1 MELVSRWLAGC
12 ALAFAV
18 ALVVVPAAGATP
30 QAFSKDDTPASVR
43 VRAYDLAYNLDYD
56 EAIALMRSALERWPR
71 DPTLHRSLGTM
82 VWLKILF
89 TPGSVTIA
97 DYLGPLSK
105 QYVSFKPPPASLVAE
120 FVGDVDRA
128 AALAQERL
136 ARQPNDLD
144 ALYEYGAAVG
154 LRASYTA
161 TVEGRMLAAVRATLQ
176 AYKAHERVLRADPR
190 RAEAGL
196 LVGTYQ
202 YIIANLSWPL
212 RWMALVV
219 GFSASRER
227 GLQLL
232 ERASQPPSDAQIE
245 ARFGLLI
252 IYSRERRYDEAYAI
266 VRDLAR
272 RFPRNRMLWWNAA
285 ATALS
290 GGRIR
295 DAERDVDEGFAR
307 FEADARP
314 RVAGEAALWHFKRGA
329 VRVASGRR
337 DEARADLEAALR
349 AEGRDWIKGRT
360 RIELAR
366 LAVQQ
371 GDPRAARAE
380 LERARALCAG
390 DNDPVGVAA
399 ADEMAGNLR

>member
-30 QAFSKDDTPASVR
+30 QAFSNDDTPASVR

-89 TPGSVTIA
+89 TRGSVTID

-120 FVGDVDRA
+120 FVDDVDRA

-232 ERASQPPSDAQIE
+232 ERASQPRATPRSRRASACSSSTAASGGTTRRTPSYATWRAGSPAIACCGGTRQPPP
-245 ARFGLLI
+245 
-252 IYSRERRYDEAYAI
+252 SREAESGTPSGTWTRASRASRPMRGPEWPGRR
-266 VRDLAR
+266 RCG
-272 RFPRNRMLWWNAA
+272 
-285 ATALS
+285 TSS
-290 GGRIR
+290 GGPC
-295 DAERDVDEGFAR
+295 AL
-307 FEADARP
+307 RP
-314 RVAGEAALWHFKRGA
+314 AAGATRPGQIWRRPCGLRVATGS
-329 VRVASGRR
+329 RVGR
-337 DEARADLEAALR
+337 A
-349 AEGRDWIKGRT
+349 
-360 RIELAR
+360 
-366 LAVQQ
+366 
-371 GDPRAARAE
+371 
-380 LERARALCAG
+380 
-390 DNDPVGVAA
+390 
-399 ADEMAGNLR
+399 

>member
-1 MELVSRWLAGC
+1 MAVS
-12 ALAFAV
+12 
-18 ALVVVPAAGATP
+18 VVSASAAGTP
-30 QAFSKDDTPASVR
+30 QGLARDDSVARIR

-56 EAIALMRSALERWPR
+56 EAIALMTSALERWPR
-71 DPTLHRSLGTM
+71 DPTLYRSLGTM

-89 TPGSVTIA
+89 ARGSVTVD
-97 DYLGPLSK
+97 DYLGPLSR
-105 QYVSFKPPPASLVAE
+105 QPVSFNPPPASLVAE
-120 FVGDVDRA
+120 FVGYVDKA
-128 AALAQERL
+128 AALAEARL
-136 ARQPNDLD
+136 RRQPDDLD

-176 AYKAHERVLRADPR
+176 AYKAHERVLGADPR
-190 RAEAGL
+190 RKEAGL

-202 YIIANLSWPL
+202 YIIANLTWPL
-212 RWMALVV
+212 RWMARVA

-232 ERASQPPSDAQIE
+232 ERAAEPPSDAQIE

-252 IYSRERRYDEAYAI
+252 VYSRERRFDEAYA
-266 VRDLAR
+266 VVSDLAR

-290 GGRIR
+290 AGRIT
-295 DAERDVDEGFAR
+295 DAERDVDRGFAG
-307 FEADARP
+307 FVAETRP
-314 RVAGEAALWHFKRGA
+314 LVAGEAALWHFKRGA
-329 VRVASGRR
+329 VRAAAGRR
-337 DEARADLEAALR
+337 DEARADLSAALD
-349 AEGRDWIKGRT
+349 AQGRDWIKGRT

-366 LAVQQ
+366 LAAQ
-371 GDPRAARAE
+371 GGDRRAAREE
-380 LERARALCAG
+380 LGRARRLCAG

-399 ADEMAGNLR
+399 ADQLLAALQ